1 MSVCGIFFSF
11 MLRDDNAKWVHI
23 SLNHISLLPGS
34 WPSITRSLEALL
46 AQAAAPQAGIVDDS
60 AAPVGR

>member
-1 MSVCGIFFSF
+1 MSICGIFFSF
-11 MLRDDNAKWVHI
+11 MLRDDNAKWV
-23 SLNHISLLPGS
+23 HISLLPGS

>member
-1 MSVCGIFFSF
+1 MSICGIFFSF
-11 MLRDDNAKWVHI
+11 MLRDDNAKWVHM
-23 SLNHISLLPGS
+23 SYISLLPGS